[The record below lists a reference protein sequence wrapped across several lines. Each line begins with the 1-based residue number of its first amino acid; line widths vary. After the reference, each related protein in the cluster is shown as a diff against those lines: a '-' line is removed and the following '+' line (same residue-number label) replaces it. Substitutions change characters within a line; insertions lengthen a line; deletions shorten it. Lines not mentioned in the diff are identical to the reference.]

1 MWVLG
6 DFKEG
11 LKEVLDDLFKVLDQ
25 FVALVDVKETRNL
38 DDPPDVVRIHVVVDG
53 PLGQLVPLLRGTSVN
68 RQSELK
74 VLVFGLFNVVHHFV
88 DQLACQF

>member
-1 MWVLG
+1 MRVWVLG

-38 DDPPDVVRIHVVVDG
+38 DDPPDVV
-53 PLGQLVPLLRGTSVN
+53 
-68 RQSELK
+68 
-74 VLVFGLFNVVHHFV
+74 
-88 DQLACQF
+88 